1 MATLQEQIAPAA
13 SLTANGGAPAR
24 RELLRW
30 LAILLCIWSLSG
42 IYEGTHLKRG
52 WVPWDAGAYSQSAD
66 RVLHGQ
72 LPHRDF
78 IDVYTGGLS
87 YLNAAAMRIF
97 GETLAAERLIFFA
110 FFIAWIPALYWVA
123 SQFCGDWLAGALVLL
138 AVAWSVPNYSEA
150 VPSWYNLFFAT
161 FGIATLLAYVKRAN
175 WKWLLLAGACG
186 GISFLAKSVGLC
198 YVAAVLLFFLFR
210 EQSNS
215 GGAAEVSSPDSPV
228 RGYTIFLC
236 AALAIFLVFLI
247 YLESPLASAGAS
259 VFLEELILFVFPSA
273 ALSYV
278 LLTNEARSRPARASI
293 TRFMDLSRM
302 CIPFCIG
309 MILPIVVFL
318 VPYIRAHAVRMLLRD
333 LFAQASTRIAAAHKF
348 PDAIVTILPAMF
360 LVAAVIA
367 SAYLRRAARWILF
380 ACVMGLFVWGLVVS
394 FFDYQGYV
402 AIWSAAY
409 WLPPILVIV
418 GSGILLLRLR
428 LAHADDPLLESYRRQ
443 QLFLLLSLMALCS
456 LVQFPYSA
464 PVYFCYIA
472 PLVILVIAALVRPFS
487 RVSRPLLAGLYVG
500 FLAFVVFVVTPGFI
514 YVMGFSHRP
523 DVQTATMDIP
533 RADSMRVDPA
543 SATTYDKLIPL
554 IRAHAG
560 SGEIYCAPDCP
571 EVYFL
576 SGYANP
582 TPDIYDFLDPRA
594 DQDQQVLHV
603 LADSRI
609 RVVILNDYSLLS
621 PPLSDHL
628 HQEIAKRFL
637 GNMSVG
643 NFEVLWRVE

>member
-1 MATLQEQIAPAA
+1 MATLPEQITPVA
-13 SLTANGGAPAR
+13 SMHADRSSAR
-24 RELLRW
+24 HELLRW
-30 LAILLCIWSLSG
+30 LVILLCVWSLSA
-42 IYEGTHLKRG
+42 IYEGAHLKRG
-52 WVPWDAGAYSQSAD
+52 WVPWDAGAYAQSAD

-97 GETLAAERLIFFA
+97 GETLAAERLVFFA

-123 SQFCGDWLAGALVLL
+123 SQFCRDWLAGALVLL

-161 FGIATLLAYVKRAN
+161 FGIAALLAYLKRPK
-175 WKWLLLAGACG
+175 WKWLLLAGVCG
-186 GISFLAKSVGLC
+186 GVSFLAKSVGLC
-198 YVAAVLLFFLFR
+198 YVAGVLLFFLFG
-210 EQSNS
+210 EQSNNEGVGNFS
-215 GGAAEVSSPDSPV
+215 RTHSRVSAYTVFLFVSL
-228 RGYTIFLC
+228 TIFLVV
-236 AALAIFLVFLI
+236 LIRLV
-247 YLESPLASAGAS
+247 SPLAGAGTS

-273 ALSYV
+273 ALICV
-278 LLTNEARSRPARASI
+278 LLANELRTRSSRHSAS
-293 TRFMDLSRM
+293 RFMELLRM
-302 CIPFCIG
+302 GVPFCIG
-309 MILPIVVFL
+309 MILPIMVFL
-318 VPYIRAHAVRMLLRD
+318 IPYIRAHALRVLLYD

-348 PDAIVTILPAMF
+348 PDVIATILPAMF

-367 SAYLRRAARWILF
+367 SVHLRKAARWILF
-380 ACVMGLFVWGLVVS
+380 ACVAGLFVWGLVFS
-394 FFDYQGYV
+394 FFDYQGYI
-402 AIWSAAY
+402 AIWSSAY

-418 GSGILLLRLR
+418 GSAILLFSVP
-428 LAHADDPLLESYRRQ
+428 LAKADDPALDHLRRQ
-443 QLFLLLSLMALCS
+443 RLFLLLSVTALCS

-472 PLVILVIAALVRPFS
+472 PLVILLIAALLRPFS
-487 RVSRPLLAGLYVG
+487 RVSRPLLAALYAG
-500 FLAFVVFVVTPGFI
+500 FLVFVVLVVTPGFI

-533 RADSMRVDPA
+533 RADGLRVDPA
-543 SATTYDKLIPL
+543 SAAIYDKLIPL

-560 SGEIYCAPDCP
+560 AGDIYCAPDCP

-576 SGYANP
+576 SEYPNP
-582 TPDIYDFLDPRA
+582 TPDIYDFLDPQA
-594 DQDQQVLHV
+594 SQQQHILGI
-603 LADSRI
+603 LSDSRI
-609 RVVILNDYSLLS
+609 RVVILNEHLLLS
-621 PPLSDHL
+621 PPLSAHL
-628 HQEIAKRFL
+628 HQEIARRFP